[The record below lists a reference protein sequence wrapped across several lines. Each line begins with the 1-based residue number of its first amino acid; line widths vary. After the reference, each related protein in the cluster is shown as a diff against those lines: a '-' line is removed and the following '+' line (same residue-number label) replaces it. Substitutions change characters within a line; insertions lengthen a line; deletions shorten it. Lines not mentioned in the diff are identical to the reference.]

1 MKRGLYAVYGS
12 NAAAIFTSWQLVLE
26 NKHEFFGFKNK
37 KCKNAEEAAD
47 YIARN
52 LAFDY
57 EVMDFECVDKSLLI
71 SNIDSIFSISEL
83 KK

>member
-1 MKRGLYAVYGS
+1 MKRGLYAIYGS

-26 NKHEFFGFKNK
+26 NKQNFFGFKNK

-47 YIARN
+47 YIAHN

-57 EVMDFECVDKSLLI
+57 GGIAFEHVDKTLLI

>member
-26 NKHEFFGFKNK
+26 NKHEFFVFKKK
-37 KCKNAEEAAD
+37 KCKNAEEATD
-47 YIARN
+47 YIAHN

-57 EVMDFECVDKSLLI
+57 GVIAFEHVDKTLLI